1 MLDVVVLLFF
11 VMHVYHALDDLDC
24 FNMVQRF
31 WFFGEHVSFKTL
43 KPGVLLGSC
52 HPQCVLLAFTRPL
65 DPLQPGKP
73 GAKVLY
79 SSRRPSL
86 RMRTQCEAG
95 DHLRSSDKA
104 RTQFVRF
111 ILGNQITYI
120 SYTNI
125 LHTVM
130 RSNMNLPECGPG
142 LHKPTIGD
150 GLNLTRP
157 ENGNDC
163 DDLGMV
169 YGYKSHITWRNG
181 PN

>member
-1 MLDVVVLLFF
+1 VAPSLVSTIRHRAEQPPDGFPRRGLPRKHMGMMRLKGKSSPETMVFTSNIGVSYKLSHHPQELPWKLMLDVVVLLFF

-104 RTQFVRF
+104 RTVC
-111 ILGNQITYI
+111 QI
-120 SYTNI
+120 
-125 LHTVM
+125 HF
-130 RSNMNLPECGPG
+130 E
-142 LHKPTIGD
+142 
-150 GLNLTRP
+150 
-157 ENGNDC
+157 
-163 DDLGMV
+163 
-169 YGYKSHITWRNG
+169 
-181 PN
+181 

>member
-1 MLDVVVLLFF
+1 MFLSKLSSQVFCW
-11 VMHVYHALDDLDC
+11 DLAIHNV
-24 FNMVQRF
+24 F
-31 WFFGEHVSFKTL
+31 
-43 KPGVLLGSC
+43 
-52 HPQCVLLAFTRPL
+52 LLAFTRPL

-111 ILGNQITYI
+111 ILGNQNHLY
-120 SYTNI
+120 I
-125 LHTVM
+125 LHQYFCIQLWDLTWIFPNVGLAAI
-130 RSNMNLPECGPG
+130 NLP
-142 LHKPTIGD
+142 
-150 GLNLTRP
+150 
-157 ENGNDC
+157 
-163 DDLGMV
+163 LGMV
-169 YGYKSHITWRNG
+169 WISPAQKMVMTVMTWGWFYGYKSHITWRNG